1 MKNELTVFNNP
12 EFGKIRT
19 MIIDD
24 EVWFVG
30 KDIAEAL
37 GYSDTK
43 SALADHVDA
52 EDKQIIQRG
61 QIATLDI
68 PNRGLTIINES
79 GVYSLGLSSKLPGA
93 KRFRHWVTSEVLPS
107 IRKTGKY
114 QANSDKEERAKNAAK
129 RLHIMELNA
138 KSRAVSQ
145 MQRLWN
151 AAGIQPQYQA
161 LTLNGYLDGLR
172 LPQEAFSGV
181 CTHMLDATTIAKN
194 LNIYSKSGK
203 PHAQLVGAVISTLEL
218 LPGESAETPYSRN
231 GHDGVST
238 QYATSVQTKVWQW
251 FEAAHWPVALDIKGR
266 HYNIVYT
273 EPGAVSTVFHDDF

>member
-1 MKNELTVFNNP
+1 MKNELIAFENP
-12 EFGKIRT
+12 EFGTIRT
-19 MIIDD
+19 LTING

-30 KDIAEAL
+30 KDVATAL
-37 GYSDTK
+37 GYSDTDQ
-43 SALADHVDA
+43 ALRRHVDD
-52 EDKQIIQRG
+52 EDKLTRNFDGSG
-61 QIATLDI
+61 Q
-68 PNRGLTIINES
+68 NRSMTIINES
-79 GVYSLGLSSKLPGA
+79 GVYSLGLSSKLPTA
-93 KRFRHWVTSEVLPS
+93 KKFKRWVTSEVLPS

-138 KSRAVSQ
+138 KSRAASQ

-181 CTHMLDATTIAKN
+181 CIHMLDATTIAKN

-251 FEAAHWPVALDIKGR
+251 FEAAHWPAALDIKGR